1 MIFLAKRLM
10 ISIKAGMEKDK
21 KQQHLLEKEFTATF
35 LRELMPGILHNFA
48 NPLNGIMGR
57 SKLLERRIDM
67 LNKKLSEQ
75 HPDAA
80 GALLEEIQKIK
91 NDIRSVNSESESFFG
106 MFRDV
111 STKFYALAAK
121 EEERISL
128 SQMLAAEMRFADFY
142 LDFKHEI
149 VKKLDFDKE
158 VPDFKGHAAEL
169 SLSFWCLIR
178 FAMAAALKSEKKEFS
193 LTTGHDDE
201 NVFVLMKHSGEE
213 SGTLDANRIESISAA
228 LEILEKYSAR
238 VEFDRENGISTVT
251 IRIPCR

>member
-1 MIFLAKRLM
+1 
-10 ISIKAGMEKDK
+10 MEEGEEPAEEGEAEGPE
-21 KQQHLLEKEFTATF
+21 QTGLG
-35 LRELMPGILHNFA
+35 GIC
-48 NPLNGIMGR
+48 
-57 SKLLERRIDM
+57 EID
-67 LNKKLSEQ
+67 
-75 HPDAA
+75 PDACP
-80 GALLEEIQKIK
+80 
-91 NDIRSVNSESESFFG
+91 
-106 MFRDV
+106 
-111 STKFYALAAK
+111 
-121 EEERISL
+121 
-128 SQMLAAEMRFADFY
+128 
-142 LDFKHEI
+142 
-149 VKKLDFDKE
+149 KLDFDKE

-169 SLSFWCLIR
+169 SLSFWSLIR